1 MEMCSPLLL
10 LLLGEKFT
18 FPKIFR
24 CGEEQQKVDAKILLI
39 IINRSSFA
47 FDEFN

>member
-18 FPKIFR
+18 FPKNVR
-24 CGEEQQKVDAKILLI
+24 CGEEQQKVDAKIPLI
-39 IINRSSFA
+39 LIDR
-47 FDEFN
+47 